1 MRLRRLLPEPG
12 ELETDEL
19 PGLLRLGDLAPAG
32 RPYVVANMVMS
43 VDGRATLD
51 GRSGSMGGPADRAMF
66 HGLRGSVDAVMAGT
80 GTVAVENYGRLVRD
94 AGARARREATGLAA
108 DPLLVLATR
117 SGRLPWDAPCFTA
130 PEQRVAVWSG
140 SPVKVPESAPAVEV
154 EAVDDGVGDGDVV
167 AAAVRGAREGHD
179 VRSLLCEG
187 GPVLLGALLR
197 DGLLD
202 ELFLT
207 MAGVLAGPGER
218 PVIDGEPL
226 ASHPRLAAEWLLE
239 SEGALFAR
247 YRAL

>member
-19 PGLLRLGDLAPAG
+19 AGLLRLGEHAPAG

-66 HGLRGSVDAVMAGT
+66 HALRASVDAVMAGT

-94 AGARARREATGLAA
+94 PGARERREAAGLAA

-117 SGRLPWDAPCFTA
+117 SGRLPWDAPCFTV
-130 PEQRVAVWSG
+130 PEQHVTVWSG
-140 SPVKVPESAPAVEV
+140 RPVMVPESAPAVEV
-154 EAVDDGVGDGDVV
+154 EAVGDGDGDVV
-167 AAAVRGAREGHD
+167 AAAVRGAHEGHG

-197 DGLLD
+197 EGLLD

-207 MAGVLAGPGER
+207 MAPVLAGPGER

-226 ASHPRLAAEWLLE
+226 GSHPRLSPEWLLE
-239 SEGALFAR
+239 SDGALFAR